1 MRRIPVGIS
10 LAWLAIILIFPF
22 VGAGLYLFIGEYR
35 LGRHRRRRF
44 PEIHQLWR
52 DRLGELCAD
61 REVDGARLDEP
72 SLALSRL
79 VRSAFDTPP
88 LPGNQIELLRDA
100 QAAFPALLA
109 DIERA
114 QQSCNLEFYIWTV
127 GGQAD
132 EVAAALL
139 RAAARGVICRVLVD
153 AIGSGRF
160 LRSRMARDLRRGG
173 VQLQA
178 AFPAGLIRLLFVRPD
193 LRMHRKIAVIDG
205 QTAYTG
211 SLNLADPRYFKK
223 SAGVGQWVDALV
235 RVQGP
240 AVGALALTFLED
252 WALETGESLAEIRRN
267 PEVRSL
273 PEAGPAVV
281 QVIPSGP
288 DQHTEAIEQVVLLA
302 IYSASHELV
311 LTTPYFV
318 PSESLLTALLTAAAR
333 GVKVT
338 LVVPARVDSRL
349 VRFASQAHQA
359 DLLEAGVRVALFQ
372 DGLLHTKSITVDER
386 FSLFGSLNLDPR
398 SLRLDFEITL
408 VVYDRDFNRALRQLQ
423 QTYLDRSQF
432 LDTATCNAR
441 SAVERFAEDTA
452 RLAGPLL

>member
-1 MRRIPVGIS
+1 
-10 LAWLAIILIFPF
+10 
-22 VGAGLYLFIGEYR
+22 
-35 LGRHRRRRF
+35 
-44 PEIHQLWR
+44 
-52 DRLGELCAD
+52 
-61 REVDGARLDEP
+61 
-72 SLALSRL
+72 
-79 VRSAFDTPP
+79 
-88 LPGNQIELLRDA
+88 
-100 QAAFPALLA
+100 
-109 DIERA
+109 
-114 QQSCNLEFYIWTV
+114 
-127 GGQAD
+127 
-132 EVAAALL
+132 
-139 RAAARGVICRVLVD
+139 
-153 AIGSGRF
+153 
-160 LRSRMARDLRRGG
+160 
-173 VQLQA
+173 
-178 AFPAGLIRLLFVRPD
+178 
-193 LRMHRKIAVIDG
+193 
-205 QTAYTG
+205 
-211 SLNLADPRYFKK
+211 
-223 SAGVGQWVDALV
+223 LV